1 MKERDNAMS
10 STSTHNPTSTR
21 MTSLGKGLGG
31 VAVLATGVTM
41 APVVADLLPYPATIS
56 WIAAGGIA
64 FIWDLTWGYTALTGL
79 RALNQGNE
87 STAKRLLGVAGVML
101 AASVAAMLFAGHLGI
116 LAALPV
122 AAAVL
127 LVLGHVGSTLADEDT
142 EAEILA
148 NRLAARNDRAR
159 ARSEAADIRVMAEA
173 KVLREAAEGDA
184 EIAAEVLKVEIADRR
199 HAMITA
205 AMNTAGQAINAR
217 DKETREGVQAFRD
230 AISRPL
236 PTAPSIV
243 DLRGPINPLSSD
255 SASLDDGD
263 VNPESQDIN
272 PATDPVKRPLV
283 PVADGLTADDLTAI
297 AMVKDGKPGLEIADA
312 LKVSPAAVSKR
323 LGRLARKGHLVKVG
337 DRWQIAKGA

>member
-1 MKERDNAMS
+1 MNTAS
-10 STSTHNPTSTR
+10 PSTNTNRNH

-31 VAVLATGVTM
+31 AAVLATGITM
-41 APVVADLLPYPATIS
+41 TPTVASLLPYPTTIS

-79 RALNQGNE
+79 RALNQGNTT
-87 STAKRLLGVAGVML
+87 TAKRLLGVAGAML

-148 NRLAARNDRAR
+148 NRVAARNDHAR

-173 KVLREAAEGDA
+173 KVLRDAAEGDA

-199 HAMITA
+199 HAAITA
-205 AMNTAGQAINAR
+205 AMNAAGQAIKAR
-217 DKETREGVQAFRD
+217 DDETREGVQAFQN

-236 PTAPSIV
+236 PAAPSLI
-243 DLRGPINPLSSD
+243 DLRTPIKPLTSD
-255 SASLDDGD
+255 SASEEGAD
-263 VNPESQDIN
+263 VKPE
-272 PATDPVKRPLV
+272 TDTIKRPLV
-283 PVADGLTADDLTAI
+283 PVADGLTGEDLTTI
-297 AMVKDGKPGLEIADA
+297 AMVKDGKSGAEIAA
-312 LKVSPAAVSKR
+312 VLKVSPAAVSQR
-323 LGRLARKGHLVKVG
+323 LGRLAKHGHVAKVDG
-337 DRWQIAKGA
+337 RWQLTKPDQSRTA